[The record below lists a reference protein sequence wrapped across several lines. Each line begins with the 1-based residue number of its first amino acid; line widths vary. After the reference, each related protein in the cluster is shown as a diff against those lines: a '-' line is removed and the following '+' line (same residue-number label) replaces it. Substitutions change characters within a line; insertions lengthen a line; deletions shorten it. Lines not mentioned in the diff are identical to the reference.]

1 MKDLVAARVGLRND
15 PRRDAR
21 RLWLY
26 FAGLLVTYGAALVLL
41 WSQGAAR
48 NLGLLMIAPT
58 VGALIA
64 ARWGPGVIQWGRPKW
79 WLLAG
84 LLPAAAALVAYL
96 AGALLG
102 LDTVH
107 FDTLTR
113 ALATAPLVILVSML
127 GAAAEEIGWRGFLWP
142 LLRRRWSFLRASLI
156 TWVVWW
162 LYHAPAVFLG
172 WYGFRAGLPAF
183 TVALAGMTLF
193 VGVITDRSRSLWP
206 SVVAHATWN
215 ALVLTGFAVGISGNA
230 HAFTGSHTVVG
241 EFGWLA
247 AIASLVLGLAA
258 TWWHLRRPQPAEM
271 PVPAP
276 VVAVGS

>member
-1 MKDLVAARVGLRND
+1 MKDIVAERVGLRND

-84 LLPAAAALVAYL
+84 LLPAVAALVAYL

-102 LDTVH
+102 LDAVH
-107 FDTLTR
+107 VGTLAAGQGAGHSPAR
-113 ALATAPLVILVSML
+113 DPCLDARCRGRRDRLARFPLAALAQASVVPPRVAHHMGGVVALPRASRLPRLVRLPRR
-127 GAAAEEIGWRGFLWP
+127 AAGVHGGTRRYDP
-142 LLRRRWSFLRASLI
+142 LRRRHHRSLKIAVAERRGPRHVERA
-156 TWVVWW
+156 
-162 LYHAPAVFLG
+162 
-172 WYGFRAGLPAF
+172 RAHEL
-183 TVALAGMTLF
+183 
-193 VGVITDRSRSLWP
+193 RSR
-206 SVVAHATWN
+206 H
-215 ALVLTGFAVGISGNA
+215 
-230 HAFTGSHTVVG
+230 
-241 EFGWLA
+241 
-247 AIASLVLGLAA
+247 
-258 TWWHLRRPQPAEM
+258 
-271 PVPAP
+271 
-276 VVAVGS
+276 